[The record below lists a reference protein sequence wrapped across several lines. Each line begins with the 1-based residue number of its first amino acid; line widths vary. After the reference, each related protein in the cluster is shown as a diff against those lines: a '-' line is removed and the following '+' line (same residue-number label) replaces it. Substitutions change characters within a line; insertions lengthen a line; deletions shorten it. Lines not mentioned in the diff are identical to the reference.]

1 MRGSQ
6 LTVYVANQSHRV
18 RHMPVVEWILDEARH
33 AGIQGATV
41 VDIAEGVDVNGKYHA
56 ARFFEL
62 AEQSVAV
69 SVVAGGDAIEQLLAK
84 LHEGG
89 IRLFYT
95 RAPIEYDTLGADE
108 TDKAGETDESHER
121 RRAT

>member
-6 LTVYVANQSHRV
+6 LTVYVANRSHHV
-18 RHMPVVEWILDEARH
+18 RHMPVVEWILDEAKH
-33 AGIQGATV
+33 AGILGATV
-41 VDIAEGVDVNGKYHA
+41 VEIAEGVDTNGKYHA

-69 SVVAGGDAIEQLLAK
+69 TVVAGNDAIDSLLAK

-108 TDKAGETDESHER
+108 AE

>member
-6 LTVYVANQSHRV
+6 LTIYAANQSHRV
-18 RHMPVVEWILDEARH
+18 RHLSVVEWILEEARH

-41 VDIAEGVDVNGKYHA
+41 IEIAEGVDAKGKYHA

-69 SVVAGGDAIEQLLAK
+69 TLIAEDARIDELLEKLNAGGA
-84 LHEGG
+84 
-89 IRLFYT
+89 RLFYT
-95 RAPIEYDTLGADE
+95 RARIEYDTLGTEGA
-108 TDKAGETDESHER
+108 S
-121 RRAT
+121 

>member
-1 MRGSQ
+1 
-6 LTVYVANQSHRV
+6 
-18 RHMPVVEWILDEARH
+18 MPVVEWILDEARR
-33 AGIQGATV
+33 ASIQGATV
-41 VDIAEGVDVNGKYHA
+41 VEIAEGVDVNGKYHA

-69 SVVAGGDAIEQLLAK
+69 TIVAGDDPVDQLLAR

-95 RAPIEYDTLGADE
+95 RGAIEYDTLGMNEADGADE
-108 TDKAGETDESHER
+108 ADGR

>member
-6 LTVYVANQSHRV
+6 LTIYTTNQGHRV
-18 RHMPVVEWILDEARH
+18 RHLSVVDWILEEAKH

-41 VDIAEGVDVNGKYHA
+41 VEIAEGVDAQGKYHA

-69 SVVAGGDAIEQLLAK
+69 TLIAEDARIDDLLEKLNAGGV
-84 LHEGG
+84 HV
-89 IRLFYT
+89 FYT
-95 RAPIEYDTLGADE
+95 RARIEYDTLGTGA
-108 TDKAGETDESHER
+108 S
-121 RRAT
+121 